1 MVTRQTRRRVSKAR
15 EERFVESLEKAR
27 DTLDSVIEQ
36 AERGSSLTLDT
47 LEDFSEQM
55 DRVYSQAERMEEGEG

>member
-1 MVTRQTRRRVSKAR
+1 MG
-15 EERFVESLEKAR
+15 AR
-27 DTLDSVIEQ
+27 DTLDSVIER

-55 DRVYSQAERMEEGEG
+55 EQVYSQARRMEERE